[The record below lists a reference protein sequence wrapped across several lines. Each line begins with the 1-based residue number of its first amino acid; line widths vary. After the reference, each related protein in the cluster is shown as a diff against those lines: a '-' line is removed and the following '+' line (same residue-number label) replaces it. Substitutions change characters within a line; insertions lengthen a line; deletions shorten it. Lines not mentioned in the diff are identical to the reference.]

1 MIEFLDSNSNSNFWR
16 INSMKM
22 LPLPTNQRVLTW
34 LCIRPMNTDENRWKK
49 LFYIMFSITF
59 VSMDLTGLFSSVAF
73 FLINISTDL
82 EESLYALFQIS
93 AFSGLTYMCIVAFLL
108 RNEITAFLGTLSQI
122 YDARKKLNISDNF
135 FLWDKVLV
143 ECDFHWIQ
151 MQTKIQSGF

>member
-1 MIEFLDSNSNSNFWR
+1 
-16 INSMKM
+16 M

-59 VSMDLTGLFSSVAF
+59 VSIDLTALFSSIAF
-73 FLINISTDL
+73 FFINISIDL

-108 RNEITAFLGTLSQI
+108 RNEITVFLGTLSQI
-122 YDARKKLNISDNF
+122 YDARKKLYISDNF
-135 FLWDKVLV
+135 FSEKKSLLNVISIEFRCKQRFNPVFD
-143 ECDFHWIQ
+143 ESQ
-151 MQTKIQSGF
+151 